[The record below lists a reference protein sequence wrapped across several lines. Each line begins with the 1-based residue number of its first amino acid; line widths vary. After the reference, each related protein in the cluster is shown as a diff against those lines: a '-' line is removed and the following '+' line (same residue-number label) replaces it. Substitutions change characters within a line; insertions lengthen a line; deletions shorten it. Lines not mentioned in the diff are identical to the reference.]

1 MDNSPYVPPLR
12 DIWFPWQ
19 TLISWPV
26 LAVLACPLLRE
37 LLKWE
42 RGSQWL
48 MAWMLIIPYLSRL
61 TVNIY
66 FLLHRNNEV
75 LYRRWMSGVYIIL
88 CLSDSFE
95 HPTLISQAYS
105 GKGRRHC
112 RVSCLT
118 FQRTLWKFA
127 SYVEFLVCF
136 FFLTEGLRNMISLNN
151 LVGSYWLSMYQ
162 QFYLT
167 QYCP

>member
-1 MDNSPYVPPLR
+1 MNNSPYVLPLR
-12 DIWFPWQ
+12 DIWFLWQ

-26 LAVLACPLLRE
+26 LAVLACPLLRG

-42 RGSQWL
+42 HGSQWL

-75 LYRRWMSGVYIIL
+75 SYRRWMLGVYIIL

-95 HPTLISQAYS
+95 NPTLISQAYS

-112 RVSCLT
+112 RVICLT

-127 SYVEFLVCF
+127 SYMEFLSV
-136 FFLTEGLRNMISLNN
+136 FFLTESLRNMISLNN

-162 QFYLT
+162 QFHLT